1 MDRIIEKKK
10 WTKKKLILIGSIG
23 LFVVFLI
30 YLFFFRDNRSSLN
43 VDKTKLSIAKV
54 EKNKFQEYIYVDG
67 TVQPLRTVFI
77 DAVQGGTVEEI
88 FVEDGAILKKGD
100 VILKLSNPS
109 VELDYMNRETQ
120 MYDIINNLQ
129 NTKLNIEQNKFA
141 KEKEVVDLNYKID
154 KSKKDFETNS
164 QLYKEKVISTKEYED
179 IKRDFEMLIKQRD
192 IALRSQKHDSMYNV
206 IQISQIKSSIERLGK
221 NLILLKEN
229 LGNLYIKAPIDGQLS
244 SFNAEIGETKNIG
257 QNLGQI
263 DALEGFKIKASID
276 EHYLGKVFAGQEAD
290 VDWNSKT
297 YALKVKKIYTKI
309 SSGRFD
315 IDLVFAET
323 PPPTDIKKGQSLQI
337 RLKFSGVSDAIII
350 PKGGYYQET
359 NGNWIYVLDNSGK
372 YAIKRTIRTGRQNSE
387 FYEILEGLSVGEEV
401 ITSSYDSFGGKDK
414 LVFE

>member
-10 WTKKKLILIGSIG
+10 WTKKKLILIGCAC
-23 LFVVFLI
+23 LFLFFLI
-30 YLFFFRDNRSSLN
+30 YLFFFRDMRSILN

-100 VILKLSNPS
+100 VILKLANPS

-129 NTKLNIEQNKFA
+129 NTKLNIEQSKFA

-192 IALRSQKHDSMYNV
+192 IVLRSQKHDSIYNL

-276 EHYLGKVFAGQEAD
+276 EHYLGKVFVGQEAD
-290 VDWNSKT
+290 VDYNNKT
-297 YALKVKKIYTKI
+297 FTLKVKKIYTKI
-309 SSGRFD
+309 SSGKFD
-315 IDLVFAET
+315 IDLVFSEA
-323 PPPTDIKKGQSLQI
+323 PPIDIKKGQSLQV

-359 NGNWIYVLDNSGK
+359 NGNWIYVLDASGK
-372 YAIKRTIRTGRQNSE
+372 YAIKRIIRTGRQNSE
-387 FYEILEGLSVGEEV
+387 YYEILEGLSIGEEV

-414 LVFE
+414 IVI

>member
-10 WTKKKLILIGSIG
+10 WTKKKLILIGCAC
-23 LFVVFLI
+23 LFLFFLI
-30 YLFFFRDNRSSLN
+30 YLFFFRDMRSSLN

-67 TVQPLRTVFI
+67 TAQPLRTVFI

-100 VILKLSNPS
+100 VILKLANPS

-129 NTKLNIEQNKFA
+129 NTKLNIEQSKFA

-154 KSKKDFETNS
+154 KSKKEFETNS

-192 IALRSQKHDSMYNV
+192 IVLRSQKHDSIYNL

-276 EHYLGKVFAGQEAD
+276 EHYLGKVFVGQEAD
-290 VDWNSKT
+290 VDYNNKT
-297 YALKVKKIYTKI
+297 FTLKVKKIYTKI
-309 SSGRFD
+309 SSGKFD
-315 IDLVFAET
+315 IDLVFSEA
-323 PPPTDIKKGQSLQI
+323 PPIDIKKGQSLQV

-359 NGNWIYVLDNSGK
+359 NGNWIYVLDASGK
-372 YAIKRTIRTGRQNSE
+372 YAIKRIIRTGRQNSE
-387 FYEILEGLSVGEEV
+387 YYEILEGLSIGEEV

-414 LVFE
+414 IVI

>member
-10 WTKKKLILIGSIG
+10 WTKKKLILIGCAC
-23 LFVVFLI
+23 LFLFFLI
-30 YLFFFRDNRSSLN
+30 YLFFFRDMRSSLN

-100 VILKLSNPS
+100 VILKLANPS

-129 NTKLNIEQNKFA
+129 NTKLNIEQSKFA

-164 QLYKEKVISTKEYED
+164 QLYKEKVISTKEYEY

-192 IALRSQKHDSMYNV
+192 IVLRSQKHDSIYNL

-276 EHYLGKVFAGQEAD
+276 EHYLGKVFVGQEAD
-290 VDWNSKT
+290 VDYNNKT
-297 YALKVKKIYTKI
+297 FTLKVKKIYTKI
-309 SSGRFD
+309 SSGKFD
-315 IDLVFAET
+315 IDLVFSEA
-323 PPPTDIKKGQSLQI
+323 PPIDIKKGQSLQV

-359 NGNWIYVLDNSGK
+359 NGNWIYVLDASGK

-387 FYEILEGLSVGEEV
+387 YYEILEGLSVGEEV
-401 ITSSYDSFGGKDK
+401 ISSSYDSFGGKDK
-414 LVFE
+414 LKFE

>member
-1 MDRIIEKKK
+1 M
-10 WTKKKLILIGSIG
+10 
-23 LFVVFLI
+23 
-30 YLFFFRDNRSSLN
+30 RSSLN

-67 TVQPLRTVFI
+67 TAQPLRTVFI

-100 VILKLSNPS
+100 VILKLANPS

-129 NTKLNIEQNKFA
+129 NTKLNIEQSKFA

-154 KSKKDFETNS
+154 KSKKEFETNS
-164 QLYKEKVISTKEYED
+164 QLYKEKVISTKEYEY

-192 IALRSQKHDSMYNV
+192 IVLRSQKHDSIYNL

-276 EHYLGKVFAGQEAD
+276 EHYLGKVFVGQEAD
-290 VDWNSKT
+290 VDYNNKT
-297 YALKVKKIYTKI
+297 FTLKVKKIYTKI
-309 SSGRFD
+309 SSGKFD
-315 IDLVFAET
+315 IDLVFSEA
-323 PPPTDIKKGQSLQI
+323 PPIDIKKGQSLQV

-359 NGNWIYVLDNSGK
+359 NGNWIYVLDASGK
-372 YAIKRTIRTGRQNSE
+372 YAIKRIIRTGRQNSE
-387 FYEILEGLSVGEEV
+387 YYEILEGLSIGEEV

-414 LVFE
+414 IVI

>member
-10 WTKKKLILIGSIG
+10 WTKKKLILIGCAC
-23 LFVVFLI
+23 LFLFFLI
-30 YLFFFRDNRSSLN
+30 YLFFFRDMRSSLN

-100 VILKLSNPS
+100 VILKLANPS

-129 NTKLNIEQNKFA
+129 NTKLNIEQSKFA

-154 KSKKDFETNS
+154 KSKKEFETNS
-164 QLYKEKVISTKEYED
+164 QLYKEKVISTKEYEY

-192 IALRSQKHDSMYNV
+192 IVLRSQKHDSIYNL

-276 EHYLGKVFAGQEAD
+276 EHYLGKVFVGQEAD
-290 VDWNSKT
+290 VDYNNKT
-297 YALKVKKIYTKI
+297 FTLKVKKIYTKI
-309 SSGRFD
+309 SSGKFD
-315 IDLVFAET
+315 IDLVFSEA
-323 PPPTDIKKGQSLQI
+323 PPIDIKKGQSLQV

-359 NGNWIYVLDNSGK
+359 NGNWIYVLDASGK
-372 YAIKRTIRTGRQNSE
+372 YAIKRIIRTGRQNSE
-387 FYEILEGLSVGEEV
+387 YYEILEGLSIGEEV

-414 LVFE
+414 IVI

>member
-10 WTKKKLILIGSIG
+10 WTKKKLILIGCAC
-23 LFVVFLI
+23 LFLFFLI
-30 YLFFFRDNRSSLN
+30 YLFFFRDMRSSLN

-100 VILKLSNPS
+100 VILKLANPS

-129 NTKLNIEQNKFA
+129 NTKLNIEQSKFA

-154 KSKKDFETNS
+154 KSKKEFETNS

-192 IALRSQKHDSMYNV
+192 IVLRSQKHDSIYNL

-276 EHYLGKVFAGQEAD
+276 EHYLGKVFVGQEAD
-290 VDWNSKT
+290 VDYNNKT
-297 YALKVKKIYTKI
+297 FTLKVKKIYTKI
-309 SSGRFD
+309 SSGKFD
-315 IDLVFAET
+315 IDLVFSEA
-323 PPPTDIKKGQSLQI
+323 PPIDIKKGQSLQV

-359 NGNWIYVLDNSGK
+359 NGNWIYVLDASGK
-372 YAIKRTIRTGRQNSE
+372 YAIKRIIRTGRQNSE
-387 FYEILEGLSVGEEV
+387 YYEILEGLSVGEEV
-401 ITSSYDSFGGKDK
+401 ISSSYDSFGGKDK
-414 LVFE
+414 LKFE

>member
-1 MDRIIEKKK
+1 M
-10 WTKKKLILIGSIG
+10 
-23 LFVVFLI
+23 
-30 YLFFFRDNRSSLN
+30 RSSLN

-100 VILKLSNPS
+100 VILKLANPS

-129 NTKLNIEQNKFA
+129 NTKLNIEQSKFA

-154 KSKKDFETNS
+154 KSKKEFETNS
-164 QLYKEKVISTKEYED
+164 QLYKEKVISTKEYEY

-192 IALRSQKHDSMYNV
+192 IVLRSQKHDSIYNL

-276 EHYLGKVFAGQEAD
+276 EHYLGKVFVGQEAD
-290 VDWNSKT
+290 VDYNNKT
-297 YALKVKKIYTKI
+297 FTLKVKKIYTKI
-309 SSGRFD
+309 SSGKFD
-315 IDLVFAET
+315 IDLVFSEA
-323 PPPTDIKKGQSLQI
+323 PPIDIKKGQSLQV

-359 NGNWIYVLDNSGK
+359 NGNWIYVLDASGK
-372 YAIKRTIRTGRQNSE
+372 YAIKRIIRTGRQNSE
-387 FYEILEGLSVGEEV
+387 YYEILEDCLLE
-401 ITSSYDSFGGKDK
+401 KK
-414 LVFE
+414 

>member
-10 WTKKKLILIGSIG
+10 WTKKKLILIGCAC
-23 LFVVFLI
+23 LFLFFLI
-30 YLFFFRDNRSSLN
+30 YLFFFRDMRSSLN

-100 VILKLSNPS
+100 VILKLANPS

-129 NTKLNIEQNKFA
+129 NTKLNIEQSKFA

-154 KSKKDFETNS
+154 KSKKEFETNS
-164 QLYKEKVISTKEYED
+164 QLYKEKVISTKEYEY

-192 IALRSQKHDSMYNV
+192 IVLRSQKHDSIYNL

-276 EHYLGKVFAGQEAD
+276 EHYLGKVFVGQEAD
-290 VDWNSKT
+290 VDYNNKT
-297 YALKVKKIYTKI
+297 FTLKVKKIYTKI
-309 SSGRFD
+309 SSGKFD
-315 IDLVFAET
+315 IDLVFSEA
-323 PPPTDIKKGQSLQI
+323 PPIDIKKGQSLQV

-359 NGNWIYVLDNSGK
+359 NGNWIYVLDASGK

-387 FYEILEGLSVGEEV
+387 YYEILEGLSVGEEV
-401 ITSSYDSFGGKDK
+401 ISSSYDSFGGKDK
-414 LVFE
+414 LKFE

>member
-10 WTKKKLILIGSIG
+10 WTKKKLILIGCAC
-23 LFVVFLI
+23 LFLFFLI
-30 YLFFFRDNRSSLN
+30 YLFFFRDMRSSLN

-100 VILKLSNPS
+100 VILKLANPS

-129 NTKLNIEQNKFA
+129 NTKLNIEQSKFA

-164 QLYKEKVISTKEYED
+164 QLYKEKVISTKEYEY

-192 IALRSQKHDSMYNV
+192 IVLRSQKHDSIYNL

-276 EHYLGKVFAGQEAD
+276 EHYLGKVFVGQEAD
-290 VDWNSKT
+290 VDYNNKT
-297 YALKVKKIYTKI
+297 FTLKVKKIYTKI
-309 SSGRFD
+309 SSGKFD
-315 IDLVFAET
+315 IDLVFSEA
-323 PPPTDIKKGQSLQI
+323 PPIDIKKGQSLQV

-359 NGNWIYVLDNSGK
+359 NGNWIYVLDASGK
-372 YAIKRTIRTGRQNSE
+372 YAIKRIIRTGRQNSE
-387 FYEILEGLSVGEEV
+387 YYEILEGLSIGEEV

-414 LVFE
+414 IVI

>member
-10 WTKKKLILIGSIG
+10 WTKKKLILIGCAC
-23 LFVVFLI
+23 LFLFFLI
-30 YLFFFRDNRSSLN
+30 YLFFFRDMRSSLN

-100 VILKLSNPS
+100 VILKLANPS

-129 NTKLNIEQNKFA
+129 NTKLNIEQSKFA

-192 IALRSQKHDSMYNV
+192 IVLRSQKHDSIYNL

-276 EHYLGKVFAGQEAD
+276 EHYLGKVFVGQEAD
-290 VDWNSKT
+290 VDYNNKT
-297 YALKVKKIYTKI
+297 FTLKVKKIYTKI
-309 SSGRFD
+309 SSGKFD
-315 IDLVFAET
+315 IDLVFSEA
-323 PPPTDIKKGQSLQI
+323 PPIDIKKGQSLQV

-359 NGNWIYVLDNSGK
+359 NGNWIYVLDASGK
-372 YAIKRTIRTGRQNSE
+372 YAIKRIIRTGRQNSE
-387 FYEILEGLSVGEEV
+387 YYEILEGLSIGEEV

-414 LVFE
+414 IVI

>member
-1 MDRIIEKKK
+1 MDRVIEKKK
-10 WTKKKLILIGSIG
+10 WTRKKLILIGFVG
-23 LFVVFLI
+23 LFVIFLI

-43 VDKTKLSIAKV
+43 VDKNKLSIARV

-67 TVQPLRTVFI
+67 TVQPLKTVFI
-77 DAVQGGTVEEI
+77 DAVQGGTVENI

-154 KSKKDFETNS
+154 KSKKDYETNS

-192 IALRSQKHDSMYNV
+192 IALRAQKHDSIYNL

-221 NLILLKEN
+221 NLVLLKEN

-244 SFNAEIGETKNIG
+244 SFNVEIGETKNIG

-263 DALEGFKIKASID
+263 DALEGFKIRSSVD
-276 EHYLGKVFAGQEAD
+276 EHYLGKVFVGQEAD
-290 VDWNSKT
+290 VDFDNKT
-297 YALKVKKIYTKI
+297 YTLKVKKIYTKI
-309 SSGRFD
+309 NGGRFD
-315 IDLVFAET
+315 IDLVFIENA
-323 PPPTDIKKGQSLQI
+323 PSDIKKGQSLQI
-337 RLKFSGVSDAIII
+337 RLKFSGISDAIII

-359 NGNWIYVLDNSGK
+359 NGNWIYVLDASGK
-372 YAIKRTIRTGRQNSE
+372 YAIKRIIRTGRQNSE
-387 FYEILEGLSVGEEV
+387 YYEILEGLSVGEEV

>member
-10 WTKKKLILIGSIG
+10 WTKKKLILIGCAC
-23 LFVVFLI
+23 LFLFFLI
-30 YLFFFRDNRSSLN
+30 YLFFFRDMRSSLN

-100 VILKLSNPS
+100 VILKLANPS

-129 NTKLNIEQNKFA
+129 NTKLNIEQSKFA

-192 IALRSQKHDSMYNV
+192 IVLRSQKHDSIYNL

-276 EHYLGKVFAGQEAD
+276 EHYLGKVFVGQEAD
-290 VDWNSKT
+290 VDYNNKT
-297 YALKVKKIYTKI
+297 FTLKVKKIYTKI
-309 SSGRFD
+309 SSGKFD
-315 IDLVFAET
+315 IDLVFSEA
-323 PPPTDIKKGQSLQI
+323 PPIDIKKGQSLQV

-359 NGNWIYVLDNSGK
+359 NGNWIYVLDASGK

-387 FYEILEGLSVGEEV
+387 YYEILEGLSVGEEV
-401 ITSSYDSFGGKDK
+401 ISSSYDSFGGKDK
-414 LVFE
+414 LKFE

>member
-1 MDRIIEKKK
+1 M
-10 WTKKKLILIGSIG
+10 
-23 LFVVFLI
+23 
-30 YLFFFRDNRSSLN
+30 RSSLN

-100 VILKLSNPS
+100 VILKLANPS

-129 NTKLNIEQNKFA
+129 NTKLNIEQSKFA

-154 KSKKDFETNS
+154 KSKKEFETNS
-164 QLYKEKVISTKEYED
+164 QLYKEKVISTKEYEY

-192 IALRSQKHDSMYNV
+192 IVLRSQKHDSIYNL

-276 EHYLGKVFAGQEAD
+276 EHYLGKVFVGQEAD
-290 VDWNSKT
+290 VDYNNKT
-297 YALKVKKIYTKI
+297 FTLKVKKIYTKI
-309 SSGRFD
+309 SSGKFD
-315 IDLVFAET
+315 IDLVFSEA
-323 PPPTDIKKGQSLQI
+323 PPIDIKKGQSLQV

-359 NGNWIYVLDNSGK
+359 NGNWIYVLDASGK
-372 YAIKRTIRTGRQNSE
+372 YAIKRIIRTGRQNSE
-387 FYEILEGLSVGEEV
+387 YYEILEGLSIGEEV

-414 LVFE
+414 IVI